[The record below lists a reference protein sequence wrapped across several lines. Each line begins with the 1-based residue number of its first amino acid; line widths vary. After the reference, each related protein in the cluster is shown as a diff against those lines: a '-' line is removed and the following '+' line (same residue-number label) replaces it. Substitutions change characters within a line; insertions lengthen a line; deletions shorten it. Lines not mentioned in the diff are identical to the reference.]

1 MAVSLTTHASPLTP
15 ISSMPDEFDLI
26 VIGSGPAGEKGAAQA
41 AYFGKRVCLVERAPK
56 PGGAAV
62 NTGTI
67 PSKAL
72 RETALYFSGLRQRG
86 LYGVDYSVKENITVG
101 DFMFRERTV
110 IEAEWKLI
118 DDNLK
123 RHGIEQIRGSARVV
137 DPHTVEVTHYGEEP
151 RLLTG
156 KFILVATGSHP
167 QQPDGAVVDG
177 EVIVDSDT
185 LLTLDKI
192 PAQMIV
198 IGGGVIGCEYACTF
212 AAMGTH
218 VTIVNSRS
226 RLLAHLDPE
235 VSDAL
240 RQQMTSRLGIQV
252 VLDAE
257 VTSITRDENRGH
269 VLLAGGS
276 TLSADCILFSAG
288 RQGCITD
295 VGLEAVGVKTNSRHY
310 IVVDG
315 TYRTAVPS
323 IYAAGDVIGF
333 PALASTSMEQAR
345 VAVCHAF
352 DLKYKQKVSSVLPYG
367 VWTIP
372 EIATVGETPEQLN
385 ARGIEFEVGRSTFRT
400 NPRGQ
405 IIGDVE
411 GFIKLLFSPQDQRL
425 LGVSVIGEGACE
437 LIHIGMGC
445 LANEG
450 TLDYFIQSVFNYPAL
465 ADAYKYAAY
474 DGLQAIARR
483 HGKQTG
489 LKQVVLPQ

>member
-1 MAVSLTTHASPLTP
+1 MSDH
-15 ISSMPDEFDLI
+15 FDLI

-41 AYFGKRVCLVERAPK
+41 AYFGKRVCLVERAPR

-86 LYGVDYSVKENITVG
+86 LYGVDYSVKENITVA

-123 RHGIEQIRGSARVV
+123 RHGIEQIRGSARIV
-137 DPHTVEVTHYGEEP
+137 DGHTVEVTRYGEES
-151 RLLTG
+151 RALTG
-156 KFILVATGSHP
+156 DFILVATGSHP
-167 QQPDGAVVDG
+167 QQPDGVVVDG
-177 EVIVDSDT
+177 EVVVDSDT
-185 LLTLDKI
+185 LLTLEKI

-212 AAMGTH
+212 AAMGVH
-218 VTIVNSRS
+218 VTIINSRS

-257 VTSITRDENRGH
+257 VTSIVREEGRGH
-269 VLLAGGS
+269 VGLAGGS
-276 TLSADCILFSAG
+276 TLSADCILYSAG
-288 RQGCITD
+288 RLGCISD
-295 VGLEAVGVKTNSRHY
+295 LGLEAIGVKTNNRHY
-310 IVVDG
+310 VLVDDH
-315 TYRTAVPS
+315 YRTSVPS
-323 IYAAGDVIGF
+323 VYAAGDVIGF

-352 DLKYKQKVSSVLPYG
+352 DLKYKQKVSTVLPYG

-372 EIATVGETPEQLN
+372 EIATVGETPDQLTT
-385 ARGIEFEVGRSTFRT
+385 RGVEFEVGRATFHT

-405 IIGDVE
+405 IIGDTE
-411 GFIKLLFSPQDQRL
+411 GFVKLLFSPQDQRL
-425 LGVSVIGEGACE
+425 LGVSVVGEGACE

-483 HGKQTG
+483 HGKHAG
-489 LKQVVLPQ
+489 LKQVV